1 MVRVDFSI
9 AELSTYQEKGFY
21 VIVNS
26 YEALLC
32 REDFGLSG
40 REGAALLVG
49 GHSFGTFNYDISQFK
64 YDWTRNQASMLNNQL
79 FR

>member
-1 MVRVDFSI
+1 MV
-9 AELSTYQEKGFY
+9 LKSTF
-21 VIVNS
+21 
-26 YEALLC
+26 EALLC